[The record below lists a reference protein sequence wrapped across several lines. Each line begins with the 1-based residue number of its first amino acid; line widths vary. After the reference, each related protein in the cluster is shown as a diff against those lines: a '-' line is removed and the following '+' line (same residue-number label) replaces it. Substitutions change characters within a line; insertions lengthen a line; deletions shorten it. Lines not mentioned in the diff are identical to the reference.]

1 MNELIVSA
9 ASRVSE
15 AELQSFRLGVRF
27 GRLDLMSKLA
37 VAAVEGLRVDFD
49 SRARDRIGICLGA
62 RAGSLSTD
70 VQYWKRR
77 EAVGGPSP
85 TLFAYT
91 LPSAALGEIAIR
103 YRLTG
108 PNLCLVGRDAPVLYE
123 AAQMTREGEADAF
136 VCVYCDAVSPDAA
149 ELLGEAP
156 GSSACGVFLEAGG
169 ANGHV
174 LRENDRDIESVCAL
188 LCTRKSLA

>member
-1 MNELIVSA
+1 MARWSWAMNELIVSA

-15 AELQSFRLGVRF
+15 AELQSVRLGLRF

-37 VAAVEGLRVDFD
+37 VAAVEELRVDFG

-108 PNLCLVGRDAPVLYE
+108 PTSTAECACHYSEIRSGAAPAKHAHRQPKKQTRRARHRARRVFGPVL
-123 AAQMTREGEADAF
+123 TRFFEPIR
-136 VCVYCDAVSPDAA
+136 S
-149 ELLGEAP
+149 
-156 GSSACGVFLEAGG
+156 
-169 ANGHV
+169 
-174 LRENDRDIESVCAL
+174 
-188 LCTRKSLA
+188 

>member
-1 MNELIVSA
+1 M
-9 ASRVSE
+9 
-15 AELQSFRLGVRF
+15 
-27 GRLDLMSKLA
+27 
-37 VAAVEGLRVDFD
+37 
-49 SRARDRIGICLGA
+49 
-62 RAGSLSTD
+62 
-70 VQYWKRR
+70 
-77 EAVGGPSP
+77 
-85 TLFAYT
+85 
-91 LPSAALGEIAIR
+91 
-103 YRLTG
+103 
-108 PNLCLVGRDAPVLYE
+108 LYE